1 MHKIVQCYALFTA
14 MFAFDLIF
22 WITALI
28 VWIKSLFQ
36 VTDYTEAFYIIE
48 LQVFYTYY

>member
-1 MHKIVQCYALFTA
+1 
-14 MFAFDLIF
+14 MFAFDLI

-48 LQVFYTYY
+48 LQVVYIYILLENK